1 MNSIKAYFPWT
12 ARIIISFLFLLSGVS
27 KMFPIWMFEKQ
38 LVDLGVCGWCE
49 APYFSRLL
57 IALEMAIGIAIL
69 QKHFL
74 RRFVI
79 PVTALLLVA
88 FCVHLSIEMVK
99 HGAMNGNCGCFG
111 QLIPMT
117 PLEAFIKNVL
127 TLVLLFYVYKSVD
140 EHPKGSN
147 RFIVP
152 MFIYSVSAFGMF
164 AFFPFCPCEKETE
177 SQPVIEQ
184 VQPADD
190 AFTDSTEQVLPID
203 SSQTTVLQT
212 QGENAQQ
219 APVEEAQPPKMKS
232 RFAEFKSIGGK
243 TVNLDEGKKL
253 VCFFAPGCDH
263 CRETAKELKAL
274 AAKMK
279 LPDTYIIFMDEES
292 FLIPEF
298 LKETNF
304 NKPYQVIDIPKFWTV
319 LGSNASTPGV
329 FYLWNGNIIKS
340 FEGIEGNKFD
350 AAALKAAIEQ
360 PYSGK

>member
-1 MNSIKAYFPWT
+1 MNSLKAYFPWS
-12 ARIIISFLFLLSGVS
+12 ARILISILFLISGIS

-38 LVDLGVCGWCE
+38 LVDLGICGWCE

-57 IALEMAIGIAIL
+57 IALEMAIGIGIL

-74 RRFVI
+74 RRFII
-79 PVTALLLVA
+79 PVTAFTLVA
-88 FCVHLSIEMVK
+88 FCIHLSIEMVK

-117 PLEAFIKNVL
+117 PLEAVIKNIL
-127 TLVLLFYVYKSVD
+127 TLGLLFYVYKTSE

-152 MFIYSVSAFGMF
+152 LFIYSVTAFGMF
-164 AFFPFCPCEKETE
+164 AAFPFCPCETE
-177 SQPVIEQ
+177 STPVAEEPASTEIIAEDTVAQVAIDTNVIVTSPIEGNNI
-184 VQPADD
+184 QPA
-190 AFTDSTEQVLPID
+190 I
-203 SSQTTVLQT
+203 
-212 QGENAQQ
+212 
-219 APVEEAQPPKMKS
+219 EEVQPPKVKS
-232 RFAEFKSIGGK
+232 RFSEFKSIGGK
-243 TVNLDEGKKL
+243 AVNLDEGKKL

-279 LPDTYIIFMDEES
+279 LPDTYIIFMDEEA

-329 FYLWNGNIIKS
+329 FYLWNGNIIQS
-340 FEGIEGNKFD
+340 FEGIEGNKFEASKLKEAVEKPY
-350 AAALKAAIEQ
+350 AAK
-360 PYSGK
+360 

>member
-1 MNSIKAYFPWT
+1 MKAYLPWT
-12 ARIIISFLFLLSGVS
+12 ARIVVSILFLVSAVS

-38 LVDLGVCGWCE
+38 LVDLGICGWCE

-57 IALEMAIGIAIL
+57 IALEGAIGIAIL
-69 QKHFL
+69 QRHWLK
-74 RRFVI
+74 RFVI
-79 PVTALLLVA
+79 PVTAFLLVA
-88 FCVHLSIEMVK
+88 FCAHLSIEMVK

-127 TLVLLFYVYKSVD
+127 TLGLLVYIYRTT
-140 EHPKGSN
+140 EEYEKGQN

-152 MFIYSVSAFGMF
+152 MFIYSVSAFAMF
-164 AFFPFCPCEKETE
+164 ALFPFCPCEPETTEEE
-177 SQPVIEQ
+177 SATEVVIEET
-184 VQPADD
+184 PETADTS
-190 AFTDSTEQVLPID
+190 ATAVLPID
-203 SSQTTVLQT
+203 SSTIVVTSPIQANNIVET
-212 QGENAQQ
+212 Q
-219 APVEEAQPPKMKS
+219 EAQPPMKKS
-232 RFAEFKSIGGK
+232 RFSEFKTIGGK
-243 TVNLDEGKKL
+243 KVNLDEGKKI

-274 AAKMK
+274 AAKLK
-279 LPDTYIIFMDEES
+279 LPDTYIIFMDEEA

-298 LKETNF
+298 LKETSF
-304 NKPYQVIDIPKFWTV
+304 NRPYQVIDIPKFWTV

-350 AAALKAAIEQ
+350 AAALKTAIEQ
-360 PYSGK
+360 PYTGK

>member
-1 MNSIKAYFPWT
+1 MKAYLPLT
-12 ARIIISFLFLLSGVS
+12 ARIVVSILFLVSAVS

-38 LVDLGVCGWCE
+38 LVDLGVCGWCD

-57 IALEMAIGIAIL
+57 IALEAAIGIAIL
-69 QKHFL
+69 QRHFIK
-74 RRFVI
+74 RFVI
-79 PVTALLLVA
+79 PVTAFLLVA

-127 TLVLLFYVYKSVD
+127 TLGLLVYIYKTTE
-140 EHPKGSN
+140 EHEKGKN
-147 RFIVP
+147 RFMVP

-164 AFFPFCPCEKETE
+164 ALFPFCPCEPEADTTSEVVTEETVISTE
-177 SQPVIEQ
+177 GETDSLVNNTPTDTTLAVTAVTDTTKVPVI
-184 VQPADD
+184 
-190 AFTDSTEQVLPID
+190 
-203 SSQTTVLQT
+203 
-212 QGENAQQ
+212 
-219 APVEEAQPPKMKS
+219 EEAQPPKTKS
-232 RFAEFKSIGGK
+232 RFSEFKTIGGK
-243 TVNLDEGKKL
+243 KVNLDEGKKL

-274 AAKMK
+274 AAKLK
-279 LPDTYIIFMDEES
+279 LPDTYIIFMDEEA

-298 LKETNF
+298 MKETGF
-304 NKPYQVIDIPKFWTV
+304 NKPYEVIDIPKFWTV
-319 LGSNASTPGV
+319 LGSNASTPGL

-350 AAALKAAIEQ
+350 AAALKSALEQ
-360 PYSGK
+360 PYKR

>member
-1 MNSIKAYFPWT
+1 
-12 ARIIISFLFLLSGVS
+12 
-27 KMFPIWMFEKQ
+27 MFPIWMFEKQ

-57 IALEMAIGIAIL
+57 IALEAAIGIAIL
-69 QKHFL
+69 QRHFL
-74 RRFVI
+74 KRFVI
-79 PVTALLLVA
+79 PVTAFLLVA

-127 TLVLLFYVYKSVD
+127 TLGLLVYIYRTS
-140 EHPKGSN
+140 EEYEKGQN
-147 RFIVP
+147 RFMVP
-152 MFIYSVSAFGMF
+152 MFIFSVSAFGMF
-164 AFFPFCPCEKETE
+164 ALFPFCPCESETTSSE
-177 SQPVIEQ
+177 VVEEIIEEPQ
-184 VQPADD
+184 TVS
-190 AFTDSTEQVLPID
+190 DSIATTALPID
-203 SSQTTVLQT
+203 STVIVVT
-212 QGENAQQ
+212 SPIQ
-219 APVEEAQPPKMKS
+219 ANNVIEVAESEPPMVKS
-232 RFAEFKSIGGK
+232 RFSEFKTIGGK
-243 TVNLDEGKKL
+243 KVNLDEGKKI

-274 AAKMK
+274 AAKLK
-279 LPDTYIIFMDEES
+279 LPDTYIIFMDEEA

-298 LKETNF
+298 IKETGF

-319 LGSNASTPGV
+319 LGSNASTPGL
-329 FYLWNGNIIKS
+329 FYLWNGNIIKA

-350 AAALKAAIEQ
+350 AAALKTAIEQ

>member
-1 MNSIKAYFPWT
+1 MKAYLPWT
-12 ARIIISFLFLLSGVS
+12 ARIVVSILFLVSAIS
-27 KMFPIWMFEKQ
+27 KMFPLWMFEKQ
-38 LVDLGVCGWCE
+38 LVDLGICGWCD

-57 IALEMAIGIAIL
+57 IALEVAIGIAIL
-69 QKHFL
+69 QRHFIK
-74 RRFVI
+74 RFVI
-79 PVTALLLVA
+79 PVTAFLLVA

-127 TLVLLFYVYKSVD
+127 TLGLLVYIYRTTE
-140 EHPKGSN
+140 EHEKGKN
-147 RFIVP
+147 RFMVP
-152 MFIYSVSAFGMF
+152 MFIYSVSAFAMF
-164 AFFPFCPCEKETE
+164 AIFPFCPCESEDETTTEVVGE
-177 SQPVIEQ
+177 STIPSVDDPYDSLVQSNFADTTKVISLT
-184 VQPADD
+184 AD
-190 AFTDSTEQVLPID
+190 
-203 SSQTTVLQT
+203 TTA
-212 QGENAQQ
+212 GIK
-219 APVEEAQPPKMKS
+219 VEEAQPANVKS
-232 RFAEFKSIGGK
+232 RFAEFKNIGGK
-243 TVNLDEGKKL
+243 KVNLDEGKKL

-298 LKETNF
+298 LTETGF

-319 LGSNASTPGV
+319 LGSNASTPGL

-350 AAALKAAIEQ
+350 AAALKSAIEQ
-360 PYSGK
+360 PYVAK

>member
-1 MNSIKAYFPWT
+1 MNSLKAYFPWS
-12 ARIIISFLFLLSGVS
+12 ARIIISILFLISGIS

-38 LVDLGVCGWCE
+38 LVDLGICGWCE

-57 IALEMAIGIAIL
+57 IALEMAIGIGIL

-74 RRFVI
+74 RRFII
-79 PVTALLLVA
+79 PVTAFTLVA

-127 TLVLLFYVYKSVD
+127 TLGLLFYVYKNS
-140 EHPKGSN
+140 EENPKGSN
-147 RFIVP
+147 RFMVP
-152 MFIYSVSAFGMF
+152 MFIYAVSAFGMF
-164 AFFPFCPCEKETE
+164 ALFPFCPCETE
-177 SQPVIEQ
+177 STPVVEEVVTTEVAAVDTVAQVAVDTNTIVTSPIEGNNI
-184 VQPADD
+184 QPA
-190 AFTDSTEQVLPID
+190 AAEV
-203 SSQTTVLQT
+203 
-212 QGENAQQ
+212 
-219 APVEEAQPPKMKS
+219 QPPKVKS
-232 RFAEFKSIGGK
+232 RFSEFKSIGGK
-243 TVNLDEGKKL
+243 AVNLDEGKKL

-263 CRETAKELKAL
+263 CREMAKELKAL

-279 LPDTYIIFMDEES
+279 LPDTYIIFMDEEA

-329 FYLWNGNIIKS
+329 FYLWNGNIIQS
-340 FEGIEGNKFD
+340 FEGIEGNKFEASKLKEALEKPY
-350 AAALKAAIEQ
+350 AAK
-360 PYSGK
+360 

>member
-1 MNSIKAYFPWT
+1 MNSLKAYFPWS
-12 ARIIISFLFLLSGVS
+12 ARIIISILFLISGIS

-38 LVDLGVCGWCE
+38 LVDLGICGWCE

-57 IALEMAIGIAIL
+57 IALEMAIGVAIL

-79 PVTALLLVA
+79 PVTAFLLVA
-88 FCVHLSIEMVK
+88 FCIHLSIEMVK

-127 TLVLLFYVYKSVD
+127 TLGLLFYVYKNTE

-147 RFIVP
+147 HFMVP
-152 MFIYSVSAFGMF
+152 MFIYAVSAFGMF
-164 AFFPFCPCEKETE
+164 ALFPFCPCENETE
-177 SQPVIEQ
+177 ETPLVEEVVPVEPTAIDSTTQALPVDTTQIVTSPIEGNNI
-184 VQPADD
+184 QPA
-190 AFTDSTEQVLPID
+190 
-203 SSQTTVLQT
+203 
-212 QGENAQQ
+212 
-219 APVEEAQPPKMKS
+219 VEEVQPPKVKS
-232 RFAEFKSIGGK
+232 RFSEFKSIGGK
-243 TVNLDEGKKL
+243 AVNLDEGKKI

-274 AAKMK
+274 AAKLK
-279 LPDTYIIFMDEES
+279 LPDTYIIFMDEEA

-329 FYLWNGNIIKS
+329 FYLWNGNIIQS
-340 FEGIEGNKFD
+340 FEGIEGNKFES
-350 AAALKAAIEQ
+350 AKLQAALEK
-360 PYSGK
+360 PYTGK

>member
-1 MNSIKAYFPWT
+1 MKAYLPWT
-12 ARIIISFLFLLSGVS
+12 ARIVVSILFLVSAVS
-27 KMFPIWMFEKQ
+27 KMFPLWMFEKQ
-38 LVDLGVCGWCE
+38 LVDLGICGWCD

-57 IALEMAIGIAIL
+57 IALEAAIGIAIL
-69 QKHFL
+69 QRHFL
-74 RRFVI
+74 KRFVI
-79 PVTALLLVA
+79 PVTAFLLVA

-127 TLVLLFYVYKSVD
+127 TLGLLVYIYRTTE
-140 EHPKGSN
+140 EHEKGKN
-147 RFIVP
+147 RFMVP

-164 AFFPFCPCEKETE
+164 AVFPFCPCEEETE
-177 SQPVIEQ
+177 QTTEVIGENNIPSVDDKYDSL
-184 VQPADD
+184 VQSNYADTTKAITFPADT
-190 AFTDSTEQVLPID
+190 AS
-203 SSQTTVLQT
+203 
-212 QGENAQQ
+212 GAK
-219 APVEEAQPPKMKS
+219 VEEAQPAKVKS
-232 RFAEFKSIGGK
+232 RFSDFKTIGGK
-243 TVNLDEGKKL
+243 KVNLDEGKKL

-279 LPDTYIIFMDEES
+279 LPDTYIIFMDEEA

-298 LKETNF
+298 LKETGF

-319 LGSNASTPGV
+319 LGSNASTPGL
-329 FYLWNGNIIKS
+329 FYLWNGNIMKS

-350 AAALKAAIEQ
+350 AAALKSAIEQ
-360 PYSGK
+360 PYSAK

>member
-1 MNSIKAYFPWT
+1 MNSLKAYFPWS
-12 ARIIISFLFLLSGVS
+12 ARIVISILFLISGIS

-38 LVDLGVCGWCE
+38 LVDLGICGWCE

-57 IALEMAIGIAIL
+57 IALEMAIGIGIL

-74 RRFVI
+74 RRFII
-79 PVTALLLVA
+79 PVTAFTLVA
-88 FCVHLSIEMVK
+88 FCIHLSIEMAK

-117 PLEAFIKNVL
+117 PLEALIKNVL
-127 TLVLLFYVYKSVD
+127 TLGLLFYVYKTTE

-147 RFIVP
+147 RFMVP
-152 MFIYSVSAFGMF
+152 LFIYSVTAFGMF
-164 AFFPFCPCEKETE
+164 AAFPFCPCETE
-177 SQPVIEQ
+177 STPVAEEPASTEIIAEDTVAQVAIDTNVIVTSPIEGNNIQPAVPE
-184 VQPADD
+184 VQP
-190 AFTDSTEQVLPID
+190 P
-203 SSQTTVLQT
+203 TV
-212 QGENAQQ
+212 
-219 APVEEAQPPKMKS
+219 KS
-232 RFAEFKSIGGK
+232 RFSEFKSIGGK
-243 TVNLDEGKKL
+243 AVNLDEGKKL

-279 LPDTYIIFMDEES
+279 LPDTYIIFMDEEA

-329 FYLWNGNIIKS
+329 FYLWNGNIIQS
-340 FEGIEGNKFD
+340 FEGIEGNKFE
-350 AAALKAAIEQ
+350 ASKLKEAVEK
-360 PYSGK
+360 PYEK

>member
-1 MNSIKAYFPWT
+1 MKAYLPWT
-12 ARIIISFLFLLSGVS
+12 ARIVVSILFLVSAVS
-27 KMFPIWMFEKQ
+27 KMFPLWMFEKQ
-38 LVDLGVCGWCE
+38 LVDLGICGWCD

-57 IALEMAIGIAIL
+57 IALEVAIGIAIL
-69 QKHFL
+69 QRHFIK
-74 RRFVI
+74 RFVI
-79 PVTALLLVA
+79 PVTAFLLVA

-127 TLVLLFYVYKSVD
+127 TLGLLVYIYRTTQ
-140 EHPKGSN
+140 EHEKGQN
-147 RFIVP
+147 RFMVP

-164 AFFPFCPCEKETE
+164 AVFPFCPCEEETE
-177 SQPVIEQ
+177 QTTEVIGENNVPSVDDQ
-184 VQPADD
+184 DDSLVQSNYVDTTKAVTLPADTASGMKVEETQPAK
-190 AFTDSTEQVLPID
+190 V
-203 SSQTTVLQT
+203 
-212 QGENAQQ
+212 
-219 APVEEAQPPKMKS
+219 KS
-232 RFAEFKSIGGK
+232 RFAEFKTIGGK
-243 TVNLDEGKKL
+243 KVNLDEGKKL

-298 LKETNF
+298 LKETGF

-319 LGSNASTPGV
+319 LGSNASTPGL

-350 AAALKAAIEQ
+350 AAALKTAIEQ
-360 PYSGK
+360 PYTGK

>member
-1 MNSIKAYFPWT
+1 MKAYLPWT
-12 ARIIISFLFLLSGVS
+12 ARIVVSILFLVSAVS
-27 KMFPIWMFEKQ
+27 KMFPLWMFEKQ
-38 LVDLGVCGWCE
+38 LVDLGICGWCD

-57 IALEMAIGIAIL
+57 IALEVAIGIAIL
-69 QKHFL
+69 QRHFIK
-74 RRFVI
+74 RFVI
-79 PVTALLLVA
+79 PITAFLLVA

-127 TLVLLFYVYKSVD
+127 TLGLLVYIYRTTE
-140 EHPKGSN
+140 EHEKGKN
-147 RFIVP
+147 RFMVP

-164 AFFPFCPCEKETE
+164 AVFPFCPCEEETE
-177 SQPVIEQ
+177 QTTEVIGENNIPSVDDKYDSL
-184 VQPADD
+184 VQSNYADTTKAITFPAD
-190 AFTDSTEQVLPID
+190 
-203 SSQTTVLQT
+203 TTSGVKI
-212 QGENAQQ
+212 
-219 APVEEAQPPKMKS
+219 EEAQPAKVKS
-232 RFAEFKSIGGK
+232 RFSEFKTIGGK
-243 TVNLDEGKKL
+243 KVNLDEGKKL

-298 LKETNF
+298 LKETGF

-319 LGSNASTPGV
+319 LGSNASTPGL
-329 FYLWNGNIIKS
+329 FYLWNGNMMKS

-350 AAALKAAIEQ
+350 AAALRTALEQ
-360 PYSGK
+360 PYTGK

>member
-1 MNSIKAYFPWT
+1 MKAYLPWT
-12 ARIIISFLFLLSGVS
+12 ARIVVSILFLVSAVS

-38 LVDLGVCGWCE
+38 LVDLGICGWCD

-57 IALEMAIGIAIL
+57 IALEAAIGIAIL
-69 QKHFL
+69 QRHFL
-74 RRFVI
+74 KRFVI
-79 PVTALLLVA
+79 PVTAFLLVA

-127 TLVLLFYVYKSVD
+127 TLGLLVYIYKTTE
-140 EHPKGSN
+140 EHVKGQN
-147 RFIVP
+147 RFMVP

-164 AFFPFCPCEKETE
+164 ALFPFCPCEAENAGDAEAETIVE
-177 SQPVIEQ
+177 DTAAG
-184 VQPADD
+184 AD
-190 AFTDSTEQVLPID
+190 SISVTEDTL
-203 SSQTTVLQT
+203 TVATPLQT
-212 QGENAQQ
+212 DTASTVK
-219 APVEEAQPPKMKS
+219 VEEAQPPKVKS
-232 RFAEFKSIGGK
+232 RFSEFKTIGGK
-243 TVNLDEGKKL
+243 KVNLDEGKKL

-274 AAKMK
+274 SAKMK
-279 LPDTYIIFMDEES
+279 LPDTYIIFMDEEA

-298 LKETNF
+298 MKETGF
-304 NKPYQVIDIPKFWTV
+304 NKPHQVIDIPKFWTV
-319 LGSNASTPGV
+319 LGSNASTPGL

-350 AAALKAAIEQ
+350 ATAMKSALEQ

>member
-1 MNSIKAYFPWT
+1 MNSLKAYFPWS
-12 ARIIISFLFLLSGVS
+12 ARIIISILFLISGIS

-38 LVDLGVCGWCE
+38 LVDLGICGWCE

-57 IALEMAIGIAIL
+57 IALEMAIGVAIL

-79 PVTALLLVA
+79 PVTAFLLVA

-117 PLEAFIKNVL
+117 PLEAVIKNVL
-127 TLVLLFYVYKSVD
+127 TLGLLFYVYKHSE

-147 RFIVP
+147 RFMVP

-164 AFFPFCPCEKETE
+164 ALFPFCPCENETE
-177 SQPVIEQ
+177 ATPVVEEVVPVEPAAPDSATQALPVDTTQIVTSPIEGNNI
-184 VQPADD
+184 QPA
-190 AFTDSTEQVLPID
+190 
-203 SSQTTVLQT
+203 
-212 QGENAQQ
+212 
-219 APVEEAQPPKMKS
+219 VEEVQPPKVKS
-232 RFAEFKSIGGK
+232 RFSEFKSIGGK
-243 TVNLDEGKKL
+243 AVNLDEGKKI

-274 AAKMK
+274 AAKLK
-279 LPDTYIIFMDEES
+279 LPETYIIFMDEEA

-329 FYLWNGNIIKS
+329 FYLWNGNIIQS
-340 FEGIEGNKFD
+340 FEGIEGNKFES
-350 AAALKAAIEQ
+350 AKLQAALEK
-360 PYSGK
+360 PYTGK